1 MTHAMGKAI
10 QMAAVALLGMM
21 VCGTASAKQVRLN
34 LATSAGVIPA
44 GRVERAYLKV
54 GLDGL
59 DITEVS
65 TRTPVNVALVLDKS
79 GSMSGE
85 KIHRAKEAAK
95 MAVDRL
101 GPDDIVTVVAY
112 DNTVELLVPATKAR
126 DRALIKQQIDRL
138 GASGG
143 TALFAGVS
151 VGAREVRKFL
161 DSRRVSRVVLLS
173 DGQANVGP
181 SSPYEL
187 ADLGASFIKEGISVT
202 TIGLGTGYNEDLMA
216 GLAEASD
223 GNHAFAENAAD
234 LARIFNFEFGD
245 LLSVVARDVRVEIQ
259 LSPGVRPIRVLGRKA
274 KIHGRQVVARINQL
288 YARQEKFLMLEVEV
302 PAGAHGLTR
311 DLASVTI
318 AYNDTISNQR
328 DSLSGL
334 ATVRYSSSMEEVLAG
349 ENDGVVVSSVALI
362 ANERNRA
369 ALTLR
374 DRGKTREAEQLL
386 EENVRFLDKKAEK
399 HSSKKLKKLAT
410 DNRQDQKKISAPAPV
425 WNKQRKSMRAR
436 QNALD
441 LQQAW

>member
-1 MTHAMGKAI
+1 MNHATVKGFSV
-10 QMAAVALLGMM
+10 AAVALLGLM
-21 VCGTASAKQVRLN
+21 VCGAASAKQVRLN
-34 LATSAGVIPA
+34 LATSASVIPA

-59 DITEVS
+59 DIAEAS
-65 TRTPVNVALVLDKS
+65 ARTPVNVALVLDKS
-79 GSMSGE
+79 GSMRGE
-85 KIHRAKEAAK
+85 KIYRAREAAK

-101 GPDDIVTVVAY
+101 GPDDIVSVVAY
-112 DNTVELLVPATKAR
+112 DTTVEVLVPATKAR
-126 DRALIKQQIDRL
+126 DRDLIKYQIDRVQ
-138 GASGG
+138 AGG
-143 TALFAGVS
+143 DTALFAGVS

-161 DSRRVSRVVLLS
+161 DRRRVSRVVLLS

-187 ADLGASFIKEGISVT
+187 ADLGASLIKEGISVT
-202 TIGLGTGYNEDLMA
+202 TIGLGMGYNEDLMA
-216 GLAEASD
+216 SLAEASD
-223 GNHAFAENAAD
+223 GNHAFAENGAD

-259 LSPGVRPIRVLGRKA
+259 LSPGVRPIRALGRKA

-288 YARQEKFLMLEVEV
+288 YARQEKFLMLEIEV
-302 PAGAHGLTR
+302 PAGSHGITR
-311 DLASVTI
+311 DLATVTI
-318 AYNDTISNQR
+318 GYNDTISNRR

-334 ATVRYSSSMEEVLAG
+334 VTVRYSSSETEVFAG
-349 ENDGVVVSSVALI
+349 ENEAVVVSSVSLI
-362 ANERNRA
+362 ANERNRM

-374 DRGKTREAEQLL
+374 DQGKTREAKKVL
-386 EENVRFLDKKAEK
+386 EENVRFLDKKAAK
-399 HSSKKLKKLAT
+399 HGSKKLKKLAA
-410 DNRQDQKKISAPAPV
+410 DNRQDQERVSAPAPV